1 MTTTRTLTGG
11 DIIAELMARVA
22 KLEQIVICQ
31 HCEDGITT
39 HKRLGKIACIQCSGT
54 GNRIDGMDVA

>member
-1 MTTTRTLTGG
+1 MTTTRTLTGR

-39 HKRLGKIACIQCSGT
+39 HARLGEVACFHCSGT